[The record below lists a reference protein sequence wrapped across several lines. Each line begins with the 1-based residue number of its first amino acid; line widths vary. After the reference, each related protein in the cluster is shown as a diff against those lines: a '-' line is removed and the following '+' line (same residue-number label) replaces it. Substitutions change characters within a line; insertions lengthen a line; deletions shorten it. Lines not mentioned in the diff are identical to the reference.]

1 MITISQH
8 GPRLWL
14 LGRGYF
20 LWVSFAALLHGEVA
34 GACSAGADGTAGG
47 AVGAAG
53 DARLPDVPGGA
64 LPPDFLMA
72 GGGDVLGCEVPVQEL
87 LPLAREGGV
96 AAGEVVEPREHLAPA
111 AIGTA
116 CAAHA
121 AGGCGLPDMASVALP
136 PDLAVA
142 VGRELVGRKIAVQAR
157 VPLGGQIGMARG
169 EVVLAGNDAAAGAD
183 GTAPACGT
191 AGDTGLP
198 AVACGALPPDDAL
211 AASADITRRE
221 GTVLRRVPLGGEGR
235 IDGGKVVCPGL
246 HAVAAADGA
255 ACAAAGAGLD
265 LGLPDVALGTLPP
278 DAPLAAGTNVLR
290 REGAVLRR
298 MPLGGESGM
307 GGGEVV
313 RSGLHLAAAA
323 HGAATVVGGAGVDSG
338 GPGVARLTAPVHALL
353 AAVGDGRR
361 RERRIG
367 GGVPLSEQVNIARAD
382 AVVLQTLA
390 HRPLPFHTRHVGQ
403 NKHFVWRDKELA
415 EICILI

>member
-1 MITISQH
+1 M
-8 GPRLWL
+8 
-14 LGRGYF
+14 
-20 LWVSFAALLHGEVA
+20 A
-34 GACSAGADGTAGG
+34 GACSTGADGTAGG
-47 AVGAAG
+47 AVGAAS

-64 LPPDFLMA
+64 LPPDFFVA
-72 GGGDVLGCEVPVQEL
+72 GWGDLLRRERAIECL
-87 LPLAREGGV
+87 LPLARESGI
-96 AAGEVVEPREHLAPA
+96 AAGEVIEACQDFAPA
-111 AIGTA
+111 AIGAA
-116 CAAHA
+116 CATHA
-121 AGGCGLPDMASVALP
+121 AGGCGLPGVARLTLP

-142 VGRELVGRKIAVQAR
+142 VGRDLLRRECAILLRM
-157 VPLGGQIGMARG
+157 PLGGKGGMARG
-169 EVVLAGNDAAAGAD
+169 EVVLSGHDASAGAD

-211 AASADITRRE
+211 AASADIARRE
-221 GTVLRRVPLGGEGR
+221 GTVLRRVPLGSEGR

-298 MPLGGESGM
+298 MPLGSEDRV

-313 RSGLHLAAAA
+313 HPGLHLAAAA
-323 HGAATVVGGAGVDSG
+323 HGAAAVVRGAGVDG
-338 GPGVARLTAPVHALL
+338 GSPSVARGTAPVHALL

-361 RERRIG
+361 GERRIG
-367 GGVPLSEQVNIARAD
+367 GAVPLGEQMQCAGAD
-382 AVVLQTLA
+382 AVILQALT
-390 HRPLPFHTRHVGQ
+390 HRAPSFMPHRYQQ
-403 NKHFVWRDKELA
+403 NKHFVER
-415 EICILI
+415 

>member
-20 LWVSFAALLHGEVA
+20 LRVSFAALLHGEVA
-34 GACSAGADGTAGG
+34 GACSTGADGTAGG

-53 DARLPDVPGGA
+53 DARLPNVPGGA
-64 LPPDFLMA
+64 LPPDLFVA
-72 GGGDVLGCEVPVQEL
+72 GWGDLLGRERAIECL
-87 LPLAREGGV
+87 LPLARESGI
-96 AAGEVVEPREHLAPA
+96 AAGEVVEACQDFVPA
-111 AIGTA
+111 AIGAA
-116 CAAHA
+116 CATHA
-121 AGGCGLPDMASVALP
+121 AGGCGLPGVARLTLP

-142 VGRELVGRKIAVQAR
+142 VGRDLLRREGAILLRM
-157 VPLGGQIGMARG
+157 PLGGRGGMARG
-169 EVVLAGNDAAAGAD
+169 KVVLSGHDASAGAD

-211 AASADITRRE
+211 AASADIARRE

-403 NKHFVWRDKELA
+403 NKHFVGRDKELA